1 MNGMIIVT
9 NEIKAELAAGKLAEY
24 EQLSKIY
31 DDIVKQARPRLT
43 VEGQGKILLALS
55 DEDHLSQR
63 QLATR
68 LGMSPQSTSEFVYKL
83 AKRDLITLTKLPK
96 DRRVNLV
103 NLTPAGRQEIESAA
117 QEVPPFVRSL
127 SDAELDQLSSLLNKI
142 TTAMYEDIDA
152 ANPTLGVKF
161 HKLFASRYLKQFKK

>member
-1 MNGMIIVT
+1 MT
-9 NEIKAELAAGKLAEY
+9 NRIKAELIAGKLAEY

-43 VEGQGKILLALS
+43 VEGQGKILLALA
-55 DEDHLSQR
+55 DENHLSQR

-68 LGMSPQSTSEFVYKL
+68 LGMSPQSTGEFVSKL
-83 AKRDLITLTKLPK
+83 AKRKLVTLTKSQK

-103 NLTPAGRQEIESAA
+103 NLTNAGRKEIESAY
-117 QEVPPFVRSL
+117 QEVPPFVNSL
-127 SDAELDQLSSLLNKI
+127 SESEIDQLMPLLTKI
-142 TTAMYEDIDA
+142 TTAMYADIDA

-161 HKLFASRYLKQFKK
+161 HKLLASRYLKQFKK

>member
-1 MNGMIIVT
+1 MPDQ
-9 NEIKAELAAGKLAEY
+9 IKAELVSGKLAEY

-31 DDIVKQARPRLT
+31 DDIVKQTHPRLA
-43 VEGQGKILLALS
+43 VEGQGKILLALA

-63 QLATR
+63 QLADR

-83 AKRDLITLTKLPK
+83 VNRKLVTLSKSTK

-103 NLTPAGRQEIESAA
+103 NLTAAGREELEAEP
-117 QEVPPFVRSL
+117 QEVPPFINAL
-127 SDAELDQLSSLLNKI
+127 NDDELDQLIPLLNKI
-142 TTAMYEDIDA
+142 TSAMYADIDT

-161 HKLFASRYLKQFKK
+161 HKLFASRYLKKFQK

>member
-1 MNGMIIVT
+1 MA

-31 DDIVKQARPRLT
+31 DDIVKQARPHLT
-43 VEGQGKILLALS
+43 VEGQGKILLALA
-55 DEDHLSQR
+55 DEDQLSQR

-83 AKRDLITLTKLPK
+83 VKRNLVTLTKSPT
-96 DRRVNLV
+96 DRRINLV
-103 NLTPAGRQEIESAA
+103 NLTTAGRQAIESAD
-117 QEVPPFVRSL
+117 QEVPPFVKVL
-127 SDAELDQLSSLLNKI
+127 SDTELDQLSVLLNKI
-142 TTAMYEDIDA
+142 TAAMYADIDA

>member
-1 MNGMIIVT
+1 MA

-43 VEGQGKILLALS
+43 VEGQGKILLALT

-83 AKRDLITLTKLPK
+83 VKRDLVTLTKSSK

-103 NLTPAGRQEIESAA
+103 NLTPTGRQEIESAA
-117 QEVPPFVRSL
+117 QEVPPFVRTL
-127 SDAELDQLSSLLNKI
+127 SDSELEQLSVLMTKI
-142 TTAMYEDIDA
+142 TTAMYADIDA

>member
-1 MNGMIIVT
+1 MEWLIVA

-43 VEGQGKILLALS
+43 VEGQGKILLALA

-63 QLATR
+63 ELATR

-83 AKRDLITLTKLPK
+83 VNRNFVTLTKSPK
-96 DRRVNLV
+96 DRRINLV
-103 NLTPAGRQEIESAA
+103 NLTPTGRQEIESAA
-117 QEVPPFVRSL
+117 QEIPPFLRAL
-127 SDAELDQLSSLLNKI
+127 SDNELDQLASLLNKI
-142 TTAMYEDIDA
+142 TLAMYEDIDT

>member
-1 MNGMIIVT
+1 MA

-43 VEGQGKILLALS
+43 VEGQGKILLALA

-63 QLATR
+63 ELATR

-83 AKRDLITLTKLPK
+83 VNRNFVTLTKSPK
-96 DRRVNLV
+96 
-103 NLTPAGRQEIESAA
+103 
-117 QEVPPFVRSL
+117 
-127 SDAELDQLSSLLNKI
+127 
-142 TTAMYEDIDA
+142 IDG
-152 ANPTLGVKF
+152 LIW
-161 HKLFASRYLKQFKK
+161 SI